1 MLQAYG
7 EKSSMYYYV
16 IILGNSSSD
25 LGSIP
30 NIVYFVP

>member
-16 IILGNSSSD
+16 IILGSSPSD
-25 LGSIP
+25 SGSIP
-30 NIVYFVP
+30 DIVA